1 MDAAHKIK
9 ALFIP
14 GGMDAS
20 FLATH
25 VILAKI
31 GRVSSP

>member
-9 ALFIP
+9 VLLIG

-25 VILAKI
+25 LTLAKI
-31 GRVSSP
+31 GRALSL